1 MGLFDFLR
9 RNSNAQA
16 KELPQTNETKE
27 EKELPE
33 IPKNLFIEDNEPVE
47 VKQEVAGRTDV
58 NGIEAIYA
66 FLQKDYEEKGYNDAI
81 VNPDDSHLKDNIK
94 VIRYDLEMVVERVL
108 NYYDNLILD
117 IESNINARA
126 KAGLFDLVEQLKG
139 KKEMVIKHI
148 NKVKELKEEAN
159 DEESITN
166 RAILSY
172 KNGFMKGLS
181 ALTHTNLLNK
191 NL

>member
-16 KELPQTNETKE
+16 KELPLTNETKE

-33 IPKNLFIEDNEPVE
+33 IPKNLFVEDNEPVE